1 MPPNGDVEGGK
12 GGGPGALI
20 EEYAP
25 WSYAVLAGVGIAIV
39 WFLFVRGRGG
49 GSGTSGGVLPSG
61 QVSTGQSGDATVA
74 AVQSLHQRIAEER
87 EERQKSE
94 QRLLATV
101 QGWMETFSRGVA
113 QAFGQMTG
121 QIADLGKALQ
131 TGLQQE
137 AQSRTQMQAEMQ
149 SQWQRTLQDLL
160 AEISQTFG
168 QTIQTQQQT
177 LSSLQQQIGTLTQSI
192 AKLSEKTGDVAR
204 QVEQVASTATRA
216 YVTPAGSVLYDPSTG
231 VGVRQGVAIVSSE
244 TPYTQPSRY
253 GRDPVT
259 GQVVDIPT
267 GTQVGTREHSIAT
280 GLIPG
285 STDWYN
291 AMRAAGLIK

>member
-1 MPPNGDVEGGK
+1 VAGADEEGSK

-25 WSYAVLAGVGIAIV
+25 WSYAVLAGAGIAIV

-49 GSGTSGGVLPSG
+49 GGSGTHGGVPVSG
-61 QVSTGQSGDATVA
+61 AVSTGQAGDATAA
-74 AVQSLHQRIAEER
+74 AVQTLHQRIAEER

-94 QRLLATV
+94 QQLLATV

-137 AQSRTQMQAEMQ
+137 AHSRTQMQAEMQ

-160 AEISQTFG
+160 AEITQTFG

-177 LSSLQQQIGTLTQSI
+177 LSSLQQQIATLTQSVGKVSEATGTI
-192 AKLSEKTGDVAR
+192 AK
-204 QVEQVASTATRA
+204 QVEQIASAASKTYLTASGTI
-216 YVTPAGSVLYDPSTG
+216 TYDPATG
-231 VGVRQGVAIVSSE
+231 VGVRNGVAVVSKD
-244 TPYTQPSRY
+244 TPYTQSGRY
-253 GRDPVT
+253 GIDPGS